1 MPGYGKE
8 NFQPSS
14 YVLKRVELFSDKLID
29 GASVRLERVVSD
41 IDIFEHIEKSYLT
54 GYITLLDNAG
64 LFDRIDITG
73 GETIEIEFKRPDSY
87 SKEISKR
94 FVIKSI
100 ETSSKVS
107 DQADIITL
115 SLVEDIAFTSVSLN
129 VNRSYSGKPFT
140 IINNILDEYLDKELI
155 EENITSQ
162 NKIKLIVPNMSPLL
176 ACEWIKNRAVSTDG
190 LPFYLFSTLVG
201 DRLHFIDLGSMI
213 TDNSPFR
220 FPYSYSLSMSDYQKS
235 NNQLTESFNILKY
248 DYKNT
253 ENLMQLIDLGNVGAR
268 HGFYDTFT
276 MKMRDID
283 FNVNEDVFKELVNKS
298 QLKPGQQAYIYSE
311 ETKVKGVPLHEI
323 QSETITSIGSSGI
336 YYNGVS
342 TDVGLDEEDSTENYK
357 KRIKANSIRNF
368 SLKSPISIIV
378 PAMNFIEGIE
388 HLTIGR
394 IINLQFIS
402 NFIGANEE
410 ADVSIDRKKSGEY
423 LIFNARH
430 MMKKEQY
437 NIGLSCIK
445 LANLP
450 ENV

>member
-94 FVIKSI
+94 FTIQYI

-107 DQADIITL
+107 DQAEIIMFA
-115 SLVEDIAFTSVSLN
+115 LVEDIAFTSVSLN

-140 IINNILDEYLDKELI
+140 IINNILDEYLDKKLS

-176 ACEWIKNRAVSTDG
+176 ACEWIKDRAVSTDG
-190 LPFYLFSTLVG
+190 LPFYLFSTLIG

-220 FPYSYSLSMSDYQKS
+220 FPYNYSLSMSDYKKS
-235 NNQLTESFNILKY
+235 DNQLTESFNILKY

-253 ENLMQLIDLGNVGAR
+253 ENLMQLI
-268 HGFYDTFT
+268 
-276 MKMRDID
+276 
-283 FNVNEDVFKELVNKS
+283 
-298 QLKPGQQAYIYSE
+298 
-311 ETKVKGVPLHEI
+311 
-323 QSETITSIGSSGI
+323 
-336 YYNGVS
+336 
-342 TDVGLDEEDSTENYK
+342 
-357 KRIKANSIRNF
+357 
-368 SLKSPISIIV
+368 
-378 PAMNFIEGIE
+378 
-388 HLTIGR
+388 
-394 IINLQFIS
+394 LQ
-402 NFIGANEE
+402 
-410 ADVSIDRKKSGEY
+410 
-423 LIFNARH
+423 
-430 MMKKEQY
+430 
-437 NIGLSCIK
+437 C
-445 LANLP
+445 
-450 ENV
+450 